1 MFNFETIL
9 SGIMLGFVGVL
20 FWAFIVGVNG
30 KFRQHQAVNLIRGRG
45 LLFAT
50 GEAVVAGNV
59 LGLIC
64 IVISRRW
71 FEAEMD
77 IVWLSFWGGLWF
89 GVGLVF
95 YNFWRCIGLTT
106 IELYL
111 VAKLEQLDEEVYER
125 EVKGRDQL
133 EK

>member
-71 FEAEMD
+71 AEAEMD
-77 IVWLSFWGGLWF
+77 MVWLSYWGRA
-89 GVGLVF
+89 
-95 YNFWRCIGLTT
+95 WRGCSL
-106 IELYL
+106 L
-111 VAKLEQLDEEVYER
+111 QLLAVH
-125 EVKGRDQL
+125 
-133 EK
+133 